1 MLKVENTLNSS
12 IINAFLGNNLI
23 RCAVL
28 SQVFELVSLQKRKK
42 KGFFLLTV
50 LVMSFCGSY
59 SSVPYQSGT
68 REELLEEQKYTCHS
82 QKAKTEKAERIRV
95 PSYIPKCA
103 PIAWRHPTG
112 LNLPLIFTTKT
123 LGGNSWSRLKHQ
135 CLLFTIALH
144 ILLSLEYKYLNSKIY
159 ICVCVSKPAISWVQH
174 NLELI
179 IFWFLADCYIFSKH
193 HDSTENVNP
202 GETLI
207 SECLSLK

>member
-12 IINAFLGNNLI
+12 IINAFLGNHLI

-82 QKAKTEKAERIRV
+82 QKAKTEKAKRIRV
-95 PSYIPKCA
+95 PSHIPKCA
-103 PIAWRHPTG
+103 PIT
-112 LNLPLIFTTKT
+112 
-123 LGGNSWSRLKHQ
+123 
-135 CLLFTIALH
+135 
-144 ILLSLEYKYLNSKIY
+144 
-159 ICVCVSKPAISWVQH
+159 
-174 NLELI
+174 
-179 IFWFLADCYIFSKH
+179 
-193 HDSTENVNP
+193 
-202 GETLI
+202 
-207 SECLSLK
+207 